1 MSSRHKGVTRK
12 LFIITLKSGGRLPL
26 VNCFCMMI
34 VSEGGVHLR
43 GCANMFWKILY
54 TLLAVALLCISDIFA
69 CSSRFLFWCSYLMET
84 HISLSDLF
92 FYSLPA
98 HALDLY
104 GIFYFKIFSSIT
116 KYYPPT
122 YVIFN
127 DSLHMDINRIDWN
140 ILSNSKNKTLD

>member
-1 MSSRHKGVTRK
+1 MK
-12 LFIITLKSGGRLPL
+12 LFVITLRSGGRLL
-26 VNCFCMMI
+26 FVNCFFKMI
-34 VSEGGVHLR
+34 AFEGGIHLR
-43 GCANMFWKILY
+43 GSANMFWKIFY
-54 TLLAVALLCISDIFA
+54 TLLAEALLCISDIFD
-69 CSSRFLFWCSYLMET
+69 CSSRF
-84 HISLSDLF
+84 ISSFFMFILDGNPHFFKWSF

-116 KYYPPT
+116 KHYPPT

-140 ILSNSKNKTLD
+140 ILSNSINKTLD